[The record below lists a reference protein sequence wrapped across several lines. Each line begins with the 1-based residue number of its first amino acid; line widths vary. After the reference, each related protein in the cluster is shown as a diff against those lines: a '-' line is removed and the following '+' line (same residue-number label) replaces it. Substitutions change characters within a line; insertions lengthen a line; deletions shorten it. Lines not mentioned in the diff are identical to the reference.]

1 MACALPVITTTR
13 CMAGIEMVENGKN
26 GYLVEVENSEHLA
39 NAINKMAQLD
49 NMDNM
54 ALGALN
60 KAREYTIETM
70 AQKHVELFNILN

>member
-1 MACALPVITTTR
+1 
-13 CMAGIEMVENGKN
+13 
-26 GYLVEVENSEHLA
+26 
-39 NAINKMAQLD
+39 MAQLD

-54 ALGALN
+54 ALDALN